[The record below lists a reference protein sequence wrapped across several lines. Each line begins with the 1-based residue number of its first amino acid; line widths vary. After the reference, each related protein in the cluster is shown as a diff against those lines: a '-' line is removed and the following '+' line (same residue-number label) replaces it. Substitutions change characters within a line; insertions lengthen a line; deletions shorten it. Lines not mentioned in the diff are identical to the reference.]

1 MRRRGQ
7 EQRRRREKKKEKK
20 KKEKESYA
28 KCRET
33 IFNIIV
39 TEKFSNFWKGDNPGI
54 RGILDA
60 KWAGLKKGNSSYH
73 SMIKILNRSSKKRE
87 AHQNSS

>member
-1 MRRRGQ
+1 VRRRGQ

-60 KWAGLKKGNSSYH
+60 KWAGLKKGNSYH